1 MSTYTSPTKAKNNA
15 KTGALI
21 KKGYTMTTLSSP
33 AQVLLG
39 ALFLHDRFVF
49 NKVLEDLQHPTI
61 TEEGYIVAEVC
72 LNRHIEAKQAQ
83 EDSDQLCLISNG
95 QAH

>member
-1 MSTYTSPTKAKNNA
+1 
-15 KTGALI
+15 
-21 KKGYTMTTLSSP
+21 MTTLTTP

-72 LNRHIEAKQAQ
+72 LNRHTEVKQAQ
-83 EDSDQLCLISNG
+83 ERSDLMCLLSNG